1 MNGYRPNILENYFP
15 LVIWLKKRLKSSF
28 PFLFSLVS
36 EFLALWQSVGYRA
49 LQRDESGWNFISV
62 IFEISFVAVFPVQ
75 TCELACT
82 AQDSGADVMSPLSR
96 RVVRSSSVSPLMYFL
111 CWAKIYYSSNSKIYW
126 AQIYYKFEFDTN
138 F

>member
-1 MNGYRPNILENYFP
+1 M
-15 LVIWLKKRLKSSF
+15 
-28 PFLFSLVS
+28 
-36 EFLALWQSVGYRA
+36 GYRA

-111 CWAKIYYSSNSKIYW
+111 C
-126 AQIYYKFEFDTN
+126 
-138 F
+138 